1 MKKSLLFALGAGAL
15 GYFAYAS
22 GVFRK
27 ILSRP
32 QKEVPV
38 FDQQTGIRQ
47 ESVTRD
53 RQELAALKGI
63 GAALAERIVE
73 NRPYLSKID
82 LVSRMIVPDSASFC
96 NFRRTPCPDL
106 LNTVHFRTH
115 HPAIEHPFTVR
126 VNGTKS

>member
-1 MKKSLLFALGAGAL
+1 
-15 GYFAYAS
+15 
-22 GVFRK
+22 
-27 ILSRP
+27 
-32 QKEVPV
+32 V

-82 LVSRMIVPDSASFC
+82 LVSRMIVPDSAYEIIKHEI
-96 NFRRTPCPDL
+96 
-106 LNTVHFRTH
+106 TVWPH
-115 HPAIEHPFTVR
+115 AA
-126 VNGTKS
+126 

>member
-15 GYFAYAS
+15 GYFVYAS

-38 FDQQTGIRQ
+38 YDQQTGISQ

-53 RQELAALKGI
+53 RRRSRRRELSHRTADGLLDLNSASQQELAALKGI

-82 LVSRMIVPDSASFC
+82 LVSRMIVPDSASF
-96 NFRRTPCPDL
+96 
-106 LNTVHFRTH
+106 
-115 HPAIEHPFTVR
+115 
-126 VNGTKS
+126 